1 MSATWQIVWS
11 HGLLNIYAMYLKEVE
26 MEYAWPYVVRR
37 RHGATAAAAACC
49 LRDRKNARCHRKTTF
64 SLAASRRRPAA
75 AAARASMLALWL
87 QWADTYLYDGVAILR
102 ISHDLTFGHS
112 NMWAAETWFEL
123 LHNIRNSYTTFILAY
138 LVIFRWLIKNIYTIP

>member
-37 RHGATAAAAACC
+37 RRRHGGGGTATAPAAACC

-123 LHNIRNSYTTFILAY
+123 LHNIYEIVTLRLSLHIL
-138 LVIFRWLIKNIYTIP
+138 